1 MDSLNNYIHFIQE
14 AEGLKCMTRTAWT
27 STGRR
32 ESTAEHSWR
41 LALLAGL
48 LLPAYPGLDAR
59 PAMRSTIPPGRLRM
73 RQMMQHRPC
82 PVCGIVNTRKL

>member
-1 MDSLNNYIHFIQE
+1 MTVDVEFDSNSILSE
-14 AEGLKCMTRTAWT
+14 AVIEHNETDNFGDRAIEMLPGDILEAQ
-27 STGRR
+27 SV
-32 ESTAEHSWR
+32 ES
-41 LALLAGL
+41 
-48 LLPAYPGLDAR
+48 R